1 MANSLKRP
9 LRRDTAS
16 AYGAWGGIS
25 NYVDAACAA
34 VHSIAVRPVS
44 CTALSRRMCL
54 GWLPRR
60 RAILAAATTPHHP
73 TVRMHQA
80 PALLARLVSPVTWP
94 LPSSL
99 SPLSCLAAC
108 EFLRAEGSPQ
118 PWLPVTRFSVRKAVL
133 VLLSPSLPNSLH
145 SSRLTIAPRFQN
157 VAVPP
162 NSWPTS
168 VRAARQENAV
178 CPALSPPALGSSVR
192 KAFLASECVSGTAC
206 VQIECSRTAW
216 VHLAPS
222 KAY

>member
-44 CTALSRRMCL
+44 WDTGRRHIAKNVPWMVTATSCDPCRSYRAASSYSSLRRI
-54 GWLPRR
+54 
-60 RAILAAATTPHHP
+60 ILAI
-73 TVRMHQA
+73 
-80 PALLARLVSPVTWP
+80 PVTWP

-99 SPLSCLAAC
+99 SPLFCLAAC
-108 EFLRAEGSPQ
+108 EFLCAEGSPQ

-157 VAVPP
+157 ADLGDDVRRSVAVPP

-178 CPALSPPALGSSVR
+178 CPALSPPAVGSSVR
-192 KAFLASECVSGTAC
+192 KAFLGAPGGT
-206 VQIECSRTAW
+206 W

>member
-1 MANSLKRP
+1 MLYG
-9 LRRDTAS
+9 LS
-16 AYGAWGGIS
+16 AGTLGGG
-25 NYVDAACAA
+25 
-34 VHSIAVRPVS
+34 
-44 CTALSRRMCL
+44 TSRRMCL

-60 RAILAAATTPHHP
+60 RAILAAATAPHHP
-73 TVRMHQA
+73 TVRMRQA

-99 SPLSCLAAC
+99 SPLFCLAAC
-108 EFLRAEGSPQ
+108 EFLCAEGSPQ

-157 VAVPP
+157 ADLGDDVRRSVAVPP

-178 CPALSPPALGSSVR
+178 CPALSPPAVGSSVR
-192 KAFLASECVSGTAC
+192 KAFLGAPGGT
-206 VQIECSRTAW
+206 W